1 MKETDRII
9 CKLLEKNARISL
21 SEIADTVGLS
31 VPSVSEHIKKLEEQ
45 NVIEGY
51 FTKIN
56 STSLNLDITCFI
68 YVRVESSALYPSFI
82 SQCRKT
88 SEILECHAITG
99 DASHLLK
106 VRVENT
112 SALEKLLSRIQQWN
126 GVQRTLT
133 NLVLSTQF
141 ESFAL
146 LQ

>member
-1 MKETDRII
+1 M
-9 CKLLEKNARISL
+9 LEKNAKVSL
-21 SEIADTVGLS
+21 SEIAETVGLS
-31 VPSVSEHIKKLEEQ
+31 VPSVSEHIKKMEEQ

-51 FTKIN
+51 YAKIN
-56 STSLNLDITCFI
+56 ASALDLDITCFI
-68 YVRVESSALYPSFI
+68 FVRVENSAAYPAFI

-106 VRVENT
+106 VRVQNT
-112 SALEKLLSRIQQWN
+112 AALEKLLSRIQQWS

>member
-1 MKETDRII
+1 MKETDRVI
-9 CKLLEKNARISL
+9 CKLLEQNARVSL

-45 NVIEGY
+45 SVIEGY
-51 FTKIN
+51 FAKI
-56 STSLNLDITCFI
+56 SPKALQLDITCFI
-68 YVRVESSALYPSFI
+68 FVRVESSASYASFI
-82 SQCRKT
+82 SQCKKT
-88 SEILECHAITG
+88 TEIQECHAVTG

-112 SALEKLLSRIQQWN
+112 AALEKLLSRIQQWP

-141 ESFAL
+141 ERSAL